1 MTTDEI
7 QKVRNN
13 LPRGYRKALKEAC
26 KCSIA
31 MVDKSLSPNSS
42 KTTTA
47 MLVQETAALMAEEY
61 KNRVTG
67 LSEKI
72 EQL

>member
-1 MTTDEI
+1 MTTEEI
-7 QKVRNN
+7 QKVKNN
-13 LPRGYRKALKEAC
+13 LPRGYRKSLADAC

-31 MVDKSLSPNSS
+31 MVDKSLSQNSS
-42 KTTTA
+42 NTAPA
-47 MLVQETAALMAEEY
+47 MLVQETAALMAEDY
-61 KNRVTG
+61 KKRLTG